1 MLPKPRL
8 VRWSTQTSNV
18 TTPLSRNLLRQTLHQ
33 HTPRQ
38 TSSPTL
44 LPRLEKGGSNRL
56 HGGYSNVVPA
66 DVALVSP
73 QTPPTPLYNPLLA
86 GGYSKP
92 YPWIPFCLRAFSGF
106 FASSLAIIRLN
117 KLSTLSLRSFPP
129 LKPFERRDQ
138 SADIHDIICR
148 TQGPILLAS
157 NHIFDAITILRSCSC
172 LLKTIHQDTPN
183 KYERSH
189 VYAKFGI
196 RT

>member
-73 QTPPTPLYNPLLA
+73 QTPLIPPFHPLLA
-86 GGYSKP
+86 DGYSKAISLDSSVARGP
-92 YPWIPFCLRAFSGF
+92 FSGF

-129 LKPFERRDQ
+129 LNPFERRDQ
-138 SADIHDIICR
+138 PTDTLDSLGR
-148 TQGPILLAS
+148 TQGPNLLAS
-157 NHIFDAITILRSCSC
+157 IRYVQGIPSVNRLV
-172 LLKTIHQDTPN
+172 LLTPTVS
-183 KYERSH
+183 KLPR
-189 VYAKFGI
+189 I
-196 RT
+196 